1 MLKILLNI
9 YLIKHMYQKTLKSK
23 INFKGVGLHSGLV
36 ANLIV
41 KPAAPNSGITFVR
54 VDYKGKEKII
64 QAHISNALPAKLC
77 TTISNK
83 HVSISTI
90 EHLMSA
96 LSGMSIDN
104 AVVEVDSQEL
114 PILDGS
120 SKEFAVAIQD
130 VGTTVQ
136 SSEKKYI
143 KILKKIIVK
152 DKDKS
157 ISIEPTNKNKLE
169 IDYEIDFHDRVI
181 KKQSK
186 KIDLEK
192 NGFMEVY
199 DSRTFCLQKDLEN
212 IFKMGL
218 AKGGSLENAI
228 VVSEDKV
235 LNQDGLRYKDE
246 FVRHKILDCIGDL
259 YLAGYSLIG
268 KVTCYQGGHD
278 MTRKFLEA
286 LIKNKNAWNLV
297 TKKNQNFSSINS
309 YSLNQLVVNL

>member
-1 MLKILLNI
+1 
-9 YLIKHMYQKTLKSK
+9 MYQKTLKSK
-23 INFKGVGLHSGLV
+23 INFKGISLHSGLV
-36 ANLIV
+36 SNLII
-41 KPAAPNSGITFVR
+41 KPAAPNSGINFIR

-64 QAHISNALPAKLC
+64 PAYIDNSLPAKLC

-96 LSGMSIDN
+96 LSGMGIDN
-104 AVVEVDSQEL
+104 ATVEIDSQEL

-120 SKEFAVAIQD
+120 SKEFVIAIQD
-130 VGTTVQ
+130 TGTAIQGV
-136 SSEKKYI
+136 EKKYI

-152 DKDKS
+152 DKDKF
-157 ISIEPTNKNKLE
+157 ISIEPTNKNQLE
-169 IDYEIDFHDRVI
+169 IDYEINFHDRVI

-192 NGFMEVY
+192 DGFMQVY

-259 YLAGYSLIG
+259 YLAGCSIIG
-268 KVTCYQGGHD
+268 KVNCYQGGHD
-278 MTRKFLEA
+278 MTRKLLEA
-286 LIKNKNAWNLV
+286 LKKNKNAWSLTTKNL
-297 TKKNQNFSSINS
+297 KKFSTVSS
-309 YSLNQLVVNL
+309 YLPNQLVVNL

>member
-1 MLKILLNI
+1 
-9 YLIKHMYQKTLKSK
+9 
-23 INFKGVGLHSGLV
+23 
-36 ANLIV
+36 
-41 KPAAPNSGITFVR
+41 
-54 VDYKGKEKII
+54 
-64 QAHISNALPAKLC
+64 
-77 TTISNK
+77 
-83 HVSISTI
+83 
-90 EHLMSA
+90 MSA

-104 AVVEVDSQEL
+104 AAVEVDSQEL

>member
-1 MLKILLNI
+1 
-9 YLIKHMYQKTLKSK
+9 MYQKTLKSK

-309 YSLNQLVVNL
+309 YSPNQLVVNL

>member
-1 MLKILLNI
+1 
-9 YLIKHMYQKTLKSK
+9 MYQKTLKSK
-23 INFKGVGLHSGLV
+23 INFKGIGLHSGLI
-36 ANLIV
+36 ANLTV
-41 KPAAPNSGITFVR
+41 KPSAPNSGITFVR
-54 VDYKGKEKII
+54 IDYKSKEKTIE
-64 QAHISNALPAKLC
+64 AHISNALPAKLC

-83 HVSISTI
+83 HVSVSTI

-96 LSGMSIDN
+96 LSGMDIDN
-104 AVVEVDSQEL
+104 AIVEVDSQEL

-120 SKEFAVAIQD
+120 SKEYAIAIKNS
-130 VGTTVQ
+130 GITTQ
-136 SSEKKYI
+136 SYEKKYI

-152 DKDKS
+152 DKEKL

-169 IDYEIDFHDRVI
+169 IDYEINFHDRVI

-218 AKGGSLENAI
+218 AKGGSLDNAI

-235 LNQDGLRYKDE
+235 LNQDGLRHKDE

-268 KVTCYQGGHD
+268 KVNCYQGGHD
-278 MTRKFLEA
+278 MTRKLLEA
-286 LIKNKNAWNLV
+286 LIKNKSAWNL
-297 TKKNQNFSSINS
+297 TSQKSKNLSPESS
-309 YSLNQLVVNL
+309 YLPNQLVVNL

>member
-1 MLKILLNI
+1 
-9 YLIKHMYQKTLKSK
+9 MYQKTLKSK
-23 INFKGVGLHSGLV
+23 INFKGVSLHSGLV
-36 ANLIV
+36 ANLAV
-41 KPAAPNSGITFVR
+41 KPSAPNSGITFVR

-83 HVSISTI
+83 QVSISTI

-104 AVVEVDSQEL
+104 AIVEVDSQEL

-143 KILKKIIVK
+143 KILKKIIIK

-157 ISIEPTNKNKLE
+157 ISIEPTNKNRLE

-181 KKQSK
+181 KRQSK

-192 NGFMEVY
+192 NGFMEVH

-235 LNQDGLRYKDE
+235 LNQDGLRHKDE

-268 KVTCYQGGHD
+268 KVNCYQGGHD
-278 MTRKFLEA
+278 MTRKLLEA
-286 LIKNKNAWNLV
+286 LIKNKNAWNLATQK
-297 TKKNQNFSSINS
+297 TKNFSSVSS
-309 YSLNQLVVNL
+309 YSPNQLVVNL

>member
-1 MLKILLNI
+1 
-9 YLIKHMYQKTLKSK
+9 MYQKTLKSK
-23 INFKGVGLHSGLV
+23 INFKGVSLHSGLV
-36 ANLIV
+36 SNLII
-41 KPAAPNSGITFVR
+41 KPAAPNSGINFIR

-64 QAHISNALPAKLC
+64 PAYIDNSLPAKLC

-96 LSGMSIDN
+96 LSGMGIDN
-104 AVVEVDSQEL
+104 ATVEIDSQEL

-120 SKEFAVAIQD
+120 SKEFVIAIQD
-130 VGTTVQ
+130 TGTAIQGV
-136 SSEKKYI
+136 EKKYI

-152 DKDKS
+152 DKDKF
-157 ISIEPTNKNKLE
+157 ISIEPTNKNQLE
-169 IDYEIDFHDRVI
+169 IDYEINFHDRVI

-192 NGFMEVY
+192 DGFMQVY

-259 YLAGYSLIG
+259 YLAGCSIIG
-268 KVTCYQGGHD
+268 KVNCYQGGHD
-278 MTRKFLEA
+278 MTRKLLEA
-286 LIKNKNAWNLV
+286 LKKNKNAWSLTTQNL
-297 TKKNQNFSSINS
+297 KKFSTVSS
-309 YSLNQLVVNL
+309 YLPNQLVVNL

>member
-1 MLKILLNI
+1 
-9 YLIKHMYQKTLKSK
+9 MYQKTLKSK
-23 INFKGVGLHSGLV
+23 INFKGVSLHSGLV

-54 VDYKGKEKII
+54 VDYKSQEKII

-136 SSEKKYI
+136 SLEKKYI
-143 KILKKIIVK
+143 KILKKIIFK

-259 YLAGYSLIG
+259 YLAGYPLIG

-286 LIKNKNAWNLV
+286 LIKNKNAWNLE

-309 YSLNQLVVNL
+309 YSSNQLVVNL

>member
-1 MLKILLNI
+1 
-9 YLIKHMYQKTLKSK
+9 MYQKTLKSK

-120 SKEFAVAIQD
+120 SKEFAVAIQN

>member
-1 MLKILLNI
+1 
-9 YLIKHMYQKTLKSK
+9 MYQKTLKSK
-23 INFKGVGLHSGLV
+23 INFKGVGLHSGIV
-36 ANLIV
+36 ANLVV
-41 KPAAPNSGITFVR
+41 KPSAPNSGITFVR

-83 HVSISTI
+83 QVSISTI

-104 AVVEVDSQEL
+104 AIVEVDSQEL

>member
-1 MLKILLNI
+1 
-9 YLIKHMYQKTLKSK
+9 MYQKTLKSK
-23 INFKGVGLHSGLV
+23 INFKGISLHSGLV
-36 ANLIV
+36 SNLII
-41 KPAAPNSGITFVR
+41 KPAAPNSGINFIR

-64 QAHISNALPAKLC
+64 PAYIDNSLPAKLC

-96 LSGMSIDN
+96 LSGMGIDN
-104 AVVEVDSQEL
+104 ATVEIDSQEL

-120 SKEFAVAIQD
+120 SKEFVIAIQD
-130 VGTTVQ
+130 TGTAIQGV
-136 SSEKKYI
+136 EKKYI

-152 DKDKS
+152 DKDKF
-157 ISIEPTNKNKLE
+157 ISIEPTNKNQLE
-169 IDYEIDFHDRVI
+169 IDYEINFHDRVI

-192 NGFMEVY
+192 DGFMQVY

-259 YLAGYSLIG
+259 YLAGCSIIG
-268 KVTCYQGGHD
+268 KVNCYQGGHD
-278 MTRKFLEA
+278 MTRKLLEA
-286 LIKNKNAWNLV
+286 LKKNKNTWSLTTKNL
-297 TKKNQNFSSINS
+297 KKFSTVSS
-309 YSLNQLVVNL
+309 YLPNQLVVNL

>member
-1 MLKILLNI
+1 
-9 YLIKHMYQKTLKSK
+9 MYQKTLKSK
-23 INFKGVGLHSGLV
+23 TNFKGICLHSGLV
-36 ANLIV
+36 SNLVI
-41 KPAAPNSGITFVR
+41 KPAAPNSGINFIR
-54 VDYKGKEKII
+54 VDYKGKEKSIPAYI
-64 QAHISNALPAKLC
+64 DNSLPAKLC

-96 LSGMSIDN
+96 LSGMGIDN
-104 AVVEVDSQEL
+104 ATIEVDSQEL

-120 SKEFAVAIQD
+120 SKEFVIAIQD
-130 VGTTVQ
+130 AGTIIQGV
-136 SSEKKYI
+136 EKKYI

-152 DKDKS
+152 DKDKF
-157 ISIEPTNKNKLE
+157 ISIEPTNKNQLE
-169 IDYEIDFHDRVI
+169 IDYEINFHDRVI

-192 NGFMEVY
+192 DGFMQVY

-259 YLAGYSLIG
+259 YLAGCSIIG
-268 KVTCYQGGHD
+268 KVNCYQGGHD
-278 MTRKFLEA
+278 MTRKLLEA
-286 LIKNKNAWNLV
+286 LIKNKNAWSLTTQNL
-297 TKKNQNFSSINS
+297 KKFSTVSS
-309 YSLNQLVVNL
+309 YLPNQLVVNL

>member
-1 MLKILLNI
+1 
-9 YLIKHMYQKTLKSK
+9 MYQKTLKSK

-218 AKGGSLENAI
+218 AIGGSLENAI

>member
-1 MLKILLNI
+1 
-9 YLIKHMYQKTLKSK
+9 MYQKTLKSK

-64 QAHISNALPAKLC
+64 QGHISNALPAKLC

-104 AVVEVDSQEL
+104 AIVEVDSQEL

-120 SKEFAVAIQD
+120 SKEFAIAIQD

-181 KKQSK
+181 KRQSK

-192 NGFMEVY
+192 NGFMEVH

-235 LNQDGLRYKDE
+235 LNQDGLRHKDE

-259 YLAGYSLIG
+259 YLAGYSLI
-268 KVTCYQGGHD
+268 
-278 MTRKFLEA
+278 
-286 LIKNKNAWNLV
+286 
-297 TKKNQNFSSINS
+297 
-309 YSLNQLVVNL
+309 

>member
-1 MLKILLNI
+1 
-9 YLIKHMYQKTLKSK
+9 MYQKTLKSK

-96 LSGMSIDN
+96 LSGMSRDN

-228 VVSEDKV
+228 VVSKDKV

>member
-1 MLKILLNI
+1 
-9 YLIKHMYQKTLKSK
+9 MYQKTLKSK

>member
-1 MLKILLNI
+1 
-9 YLIKHMYQKTLKSK
+9 MYQKTLRSK
-23 INFKGVGLHSGLV
+23 INFKGISLHSGLV
-36 ANLIV
+36 SNLII
-41 KPAAPNSGITFVR
+41 KPAAPNSGINFIR

-64 QAHISNALPAKLC
+64 PAYIDNSLPAKLC

-96 LSGMSIDN
+96 LSGMGIDN
-104 AVVEVDSQEL
+104 ATVEIDSQEL

-120 SKEFAVAIQD
+120 SKEFVIAIQD
-130 VGTTVQ
+130 TGTAIQGV
-136 SSEKKYI
+136 EKKYI

-152 DKDKS
+152 DKDKF
-157 ISIEPTNKNKLE
+157 ISIEPTNKNQLE
-169 IDYEIDFHDRVI
+169 IDYEINFHDRVI

-192 NGFMEVY
+192 DGFMQVY

-259 YLAGYSLIG
+259 YLAGCSIIG
-268 KVTCYQGGHD
+268 KVNCYQGGHD
-278 MTRKFLEA
+278 MTRKLLEA
-286 LIKNKNAWNLV
+286 LKKNKNAWSLTTKNL
-297 TKKNQNFSSINS
+297 KKFSTVSS
-309 YSLNQLVVNL
+309 YLPNQLVVNL

>member
-1 MLKILLNI
+1 
-9 YLIKHMYQKTLKSK
+9 MYQKTLKSK

-36 ANLIV
+36 ANLAV
-41 KPAAPNSGITFVR
+41 KPSAPNSGITFVR

-83 HVSISTI
+83 EVSISTI

-96 LSGMSIDN
+96 LSGLGIDN
-104 AVVEVDSQEL
+104 AIVEVDSQEL

-120 SKEFAVAIQD
+120 SKEFAVAIQAA
-130 VGTTVQ
+130 GTTVQ

-143 KILKKIIVK
+143 KILKKIIIK

-259 YLAGYSLIG
+259 YLAGFSLIG
-268 KVTCYQGGHD
+268 KVNCYQGGHD
-278 MTRKFLEA
+278 MTRKLLEA
-286 LIKNKNAWNLV
+286 LNKNKNAWNLV
-297 TKKNQNFSSINS
+297 TQKTKNFTTVSSCS
-309 YSLNQLVVNL
+309 TNQLVVNL

>member
-1 MLKILLNI
+1 
-9 YLIKHMYQKTLKSK
+9 MYQKTLKSK
-23 INFKGVGLHSGLV
+23 INFKGIGLHSGLI
-36 ANLIV
+36 ANLTV
-41 KPAAPNSGITFVR
+41 KPSAPNSGITFVR
-54 VDYKGKEKII
+54 IDYKSKEKTIE
-64 QAHISNALPAKLC
+64 AHISNALPAKLC

-83 HVSISTI
+83 HVSVSTI

-96 LSGMSIDN
+96 LSGMDIDN
-104 AVVEVDSQEL
+104 AIVEVDSQEL

-120 SKEFAVAIQD
+120 SKEYAIAIKNS
-130 VGTTVQ
+130 GITTQ
-136 SSEKKYI
+136 SYEKKYI

-152 DKDKS
+152 DKEKL

-169 IDYEIDFHDRVI
+169 IDYEINFHDRVI

-218 AKGGSLENAI
+218 AKGGSLDNAI

-235 LNQDGLRYKDE
+235 LNQDGLRHKDE

-268 KVTCYQGGHD
+268 KVNCYQGGHD
-278 MTRKFLEA
+278 MTRKLLEA
-286 LIKNKNAWNLV
+286 LIKNKSAWNL
-297 TKKNQNFSSINS
+297 TSQKSKNLSPVSS
-309 YSLNQLVVNL
+309 YLPNQLVVNL

>member
-1 MLKILLNI
+1 
-9 YLIKHMYQKTLKSK
+9 MYQKTLKSK
-23 INFKGVGLHSGLV
+23 INFKGIGLHSGLI
-36 ANLIV
+36 ANLTV
-41 KPAAPNSGITFVR
+41 KPSAPNSGITFVR
-54 VDYKGKEKII
+54 IDYKSKEKTIE
-64 QAHISNALPAKLC
+64 AHISNALPAKLC

-83 HVSISTI
+83 HVSVSTI

-96 LSGMSIDN
+96 LSGMGIDN
-104 AVVEVDSQEL
+104 AIVEVDSQEL

-120 SKEFAVAIQD
+120 SKEYAIAIKNS
-130 VGTTVQ
+130 GITTQ
-136 SSEKKYI
+136 SYEKKYI

-152 DKDKS
+152 DKEKL

-169 IDYEIDFHDRVI
+169 IDYEINFHDRVI

-218 AKGGSLENAI
+218 AKGGSLDNAI

-235 LNQDGLRYKDE
+235 LNQDGLRHKDE

-268 KVTCYQGGHD
+268 KVNCYQGGHD
-278 MTRKFLEA
+278 MTRKLLEA
-286 LIKNKNAWNLV
+286 LIKNKSAWNL
-297 TKKNQNFSSINS
+297 TSQKSKNLSPESS
-309 YSLNQLVVNL
+309 YLPNQLVVNL

>member
-1 MLKILLNI
+1 
-9 YLIKHMYQKTLKSK
+9 MYQKTLKAK
-23 INFKGVGLHSGLV
+23 INFKGIGLHSGLI
-36 ANLIV
+36 ANLTV
-41 KPAAPNSGITFVR
+41 KPSAPNSGITFVR
-54 VDYKGKEKII
+54 VDYKGKEKTIE
-64 QAHISNALPAKLC
+64 AHISNALPAKLC

-83 HVSISTI
+83 YVSVSTI

-104 AVVEVDSQEL
+104 AIVEVDSQEL

-120 SKEFAVAIQD
+120 SKEYAIAIKNS
-130 VGTTVQ
+130 GITTQ
-136 SSEKKYI
+136 SYEKKYI
-143 KILKKIIVK
+143 KILKKIIFK
-152 DKDKS
+152 DKEKT

-199 DSRTFCLQKDLEN
+199 DSRTFCLQRDLEN

-235 LNQDGLRYKDE
+235 LNQDGLRHKDE

-268 KVTCYQGGHD
+268 KVICYQGGHD
-278 MTRKFLEA
+278 MTRKLLEA
-286 LIKNKNAWNLV
+286 LIKNKSAWNLTTQK
-297 TKKNQNFSSINS
+297 TKNLFSVSS
-309 YSLNQLVVNL
+309 YLSNQLVVNL

>member
-1 MLKILLNI
+1 
-9 YLIKHMYQKTLKSK
+9 MYQKTLKSK

-77 TTISNK
+77 TTISNR

-90 EHLMSA
+90 EYLMSA

>member
-1 MLKILLNI
+1 
-9 YLIKHMYQKTLKSK
+9 MYQKTLKSK
-23 INFKGVGLHSGLV
+23 ISFKGVGLHSGLV

-54 VDYKGKEKII
+54 VDYKAKEKII

-143 KILKKIIVK
+143 KILKKIIFK

-259 YLAGYSLIG
+259 YLAGYSIIG

-286 LIKNKNAWNLV
+286 LIKNKNAWNLE

-309 YSLNQLVVNL
+309 YSSNQLVVNL

>member
-9 YLIKHMYQKTLKSK
+9 YVIKHMYQKTLKSK

>member
-1 MLKILLNI
+1 
-9 YLIKHMYQKTLKSK
+9 MYQKTLKSK
-23 INFKGVGLHSGLV
+23 INFKGIGLHSGLV
-36 ANLIV
+36 ANLVI
-41 KPAAPNSGITFVR
+41 KPATANSGINFVR
-54 VDYKGKEKII
+54 TDHKGKEKII
-64 QAHISNALPAKLC
+64 KAHICNALPAKLC

-83 HVSISTI
+83 YVSVSTI

-96 LSGMSIDN
+96 LSGMGIDN
-104 AVVEVDSQEL
+104 AIVEVDRQEL

-120 SKEFAVAIQD
+120 SKEFVIAIQD
-130 VGTTVQ
+130 SGITVQ
-136 SSEKKYI
+136 NYEKKYI
-143 KILKKIIVK
+143 RILKKIIIK
-152 DKDKS
+152 DKEKT

-199 DSRTFCLQKDLEN
+199 DSRTFCLQKDLKN

-218 AKGGSLENAI
+218 AKGGSLDNAI
-228 VVSEDKV
+228 VVSKDKV
-235 LNQDGLRYKDE
+235 LNQDGLRHKDE

-268 KVTCYQGGHD
+268 KVNCYQGGHD
-278 MTRKFLEA
+278 MTRKLLEA
-286 LIKNKNAWNLV
+286 LIKNKSAWNL
-297 TKKNQNFSSINS
+297 TSMKSKNLSLVSSYLS
-309 YSLNQLVVNL
+309 NQLVVNL

>member
-1 MLKILLNI
+1 
-9 YLIKHMYQKTLKSK
+9 MYQKTLKSK
-23 INFKGVGLHSGLV
+23 INFKGIGLHSGLV
-36 ANLIV
+36 CNLLV
-41 KPAAPNSGITFVR
+41 KPAEPNSGISFIR
-54 VDYKGKEKII
+54 VDYKGKERVIP
-64 QAHISNALPAKLC
+64 AHISNSLPAKLC

-83 HVSISTI
+83 QVSISTI

-96 LSGMSIDN
+96 LSGMGIDN
-104 AVVEVDSQEL
+104 ATIEIDSQEL

-120 SKEFAVAIQD
+120 SKEFAIAIQNTG
-130 VGTTVQ
+130 VVVQ
-136 SSEKKYI
+136 AVEKKYI

-152 DKDKS
+152 DKDKF
-157 ISIEPTNKNKLE
+157 ISIEPTSKKKLE

-192 NGFMEVY
+192 DGFMQVY

-235 LNQDGLRYKDE
+235 LNQEGLRYKDE

-259 YLAGYSLIG
+259 YLAGYSIIG
-268 KVTCYQGGHD
+268 KVNCYQGGHD
-278 MTRKFLEA
+278 MTRKLLEA
-286 LIKNKNAWNLV
+286 LIKNKSAWSL
-297 TKKNQNFSSINS
+297 TSQKLKNYSTVSSYLS
-309 YSLNQLVVNL
+309 NQLVVNL

>member
-1 MLKILLNI
+1 
-9 YLIKHMYQKTLKSK
+9 MYQKTLKSK
-23 INFKGVGLHSGLV
+23 INFKGISLHSGLV
-36 ANLIV
+36 SNLII
-41 KPAAPNSGITFVR
+41 KPAAPNSGINFIR

-64 QAHISNALPAKLC
+64 PAYIDNSLPAKLC

-96 LSGMSIDN
+96 LSGMGIDN
-104 AVVEVDSQEL
+104 ATVEIDSQEL

-120 SKEFAVAIQD
+120 SKEFVIAIQD
-130 VGTTVQ
+130 TGTAIQRV
-136 SSEKKYI
+136 EKKYI

-152 DKDKS
+152 DKDKF
-157 ISIEPTNKNKLE
+157 ISIEPTNKNQLE
-169 IDYEIDFHDRVI
+169 IDYEINFHDRVI

-192 NGFMEVY
+192 DGFMQVY

-259 YLAGYSLIG
+259 YLAGCSIIG
-268 KVTCYQGGHD
+268 KVNCYQGGHD
-278 MTRKFLEA
+278 MTRKLLEA
-286 LIKNKNAWNLV
+286 LKKNKNAWSLTTQNL
-297 TKKNQNFSSINS
+297 KKFSTVSS
-309 YSLNQLVVNL
+309 YLPNQLVVNL

>member
-1 MLKILLNI
+1 
-9 YLIKHMYQKTLKSK
+9 MYQKTLKSK
-23 INFKGVGLHSGLV
+23 INFKGISLHSGLV
-36 ANLIV
+36 SNLII
-41 KPAAPNSGITFVR
+41 KPAAPNSGINFIR

-64 QAHISNALPAKLC
+64 PAYIDNSLPAKLC

-96 LSGMSIDN
+96 LSGMGIDN
-104 AVVEVDSQEL
+104 ATVEIDSQEL

-120 SKEFAVAIQD
+120 SKEFVIAIQD
-130 VGTTVQ
+130 TGTAIQGV
-136 SSEKKYI
+136 EKKYI

-152 DKDKS
+152 DKDKF
-157 ISIEPTNKNKLE
+157 ISIEPTNKNQLE
-169 IDYEIDFHDRVI
+169 IDYEINFHDRVI

-192 NGFMEVY
+192 EGFMQVY

-259 YLAGYSLIG
+259 YLAGCSIIG
-268 KVTCYQGGHD
+268 KVNCYQGGHD
-278 MTRKFLEA
+278 MTRKLLEA
-286 LIKNKNAWNLV
+286 LKKNKNAWSLTTQNL
-297 TKKNQNFSSINS
+297 KKFSTVSS
-309 YSLNQLVVNL
+309 YLPNQLVVNL

>member
-1 MLKILLNI
+1 
-9 YLIKHMYQKTLKSK
+9 MYQKTLKSK

-54 VDYKGKEKII
+54 VDYKAKEKII

-143 KILKKIIVK
+143 KILKKIIFK

-259 YLAGYSLIG
+259 YLAGYPLIG

-286 LIKNKNAWNLV
+286 LIKNKNAWNLE

-309 YSLNQLVVNL
+309 YSSNQLVVNL

>member
-1 MLKILLNI
+1 
-9 YLIKHMYQKTLKSK
+9 MYQKTLKSK

-143 KILKKIIVK
+143 KILKKIIFK

-199 DSRTFCLQKDLEN
+199 DSRTFCLQKDLES

>member
-1 MLKILLNI
+1 
-9 YLIKHMYQKTLKSK
+9 MYQKTLKSK

-54 VDYKGKEKII
+54 VDYKAKEKII

-143 KILKKIIVK
+143 KILKKIIFK

-259 YLAGYSLIG
+259 YLAGYPLIG

-286 LIKNKNAWNLV
+286 LIKNKNAWNLE